1 MYCSKCG
8 NKMVEGARFCEQC
21 GWECGA
27 PVTAP
32 RGPSVMEELSKHIPH
47 FSLAMAWRAVLL
59 IAGIML
65 TTLVPLYFEIYQ
77 NTAEFNKY
85 FFSDYDSSGIA
96 ILYVGMPYFIM
107 LAVLLV
113 FVGMISSKAEPQYFA
128 FAFIWFA
135 PHCMGIIKEGLLQ
148 SSSSN
153 INAALLYR
161 AFVYSEASDRTDV
174 ICWIDLFLLIT
185 VLILQLVEHYFKYKA
200 EKQDAIT
207 VRPVQAPIVPAA
219 PSIPTSPADPSA
231 PTIPA
236 AQSVTPAQNAPAVSA
251 APAENSDQRFARRAS
266 SLADRLNTINNSQNE
281 TAKSVWECRYCGFV
295 NDKTQDSC
303 KSCGKY
309 K

>member
-65 TTLVPLYFEIYQ
+65 ATLVPLYFEIYQ

-219 PSIPTSPADPSA
+219 PSIFSS
-231 PTIPA
+231 
-236 AQSVTPAQNAPAVSA
+236 
-251 APAENSDQRFARRAS
+251 RFLERKTLTEALCFCLAS
-266 SLADRLNTINNSQNE
+266 GWA
-281 TAKSVWECRYCGFV
+281 
-295 NDKTQDSC
+295 
-303 KSCGKY
+303 
-309 K
+309 